1 MVSQFKTVSIF
12 VFFILFFPI
21 QLIYTQQLAL
31 PNQDLVIVSKHKIT
45 VNEFVVRYSEYLF
58 SIGMKDNIITRRS
71 ILNNMIGEYLL
82 LVNVTLSIKTKIGF
96 VNSQFLFP
104 GELIRSKVFL
114 FQHTN
119 FIT

>member
-21 QLIYTQQLAL
+21 QSIYTQQLAL
-31 PNQDLVIVSKHKIT
+31 PNQDLAIVSEHKVT

-82 LVNVTLSIKTKIGF
+82 LDNVNLSIITKTGF
-96 VNSQFLFP
+96 LNNQCHLPRVLKSR
-104 GELIRSKVFL
+104 EVFL
-114 FQHTN
+114 FQLTN
-119 FIT
+119 FIS